1 MKVFKT
7 ILLTIT
13 KYILVVVLTLII
25 GFLLLWFISFSLT
38 VVNFIPNENSIFYD
52 IASINFSDFI
62 SAVFVSFMICVSF
75 MFVCLMALTIFKPRF
90 SSNVFSKL
98 NRFLWTLI
106 TALFLTLTLIF
117 WLDEKG
123 FMIATSIVSFFALLF
138 PLSKRFWDNPSSE
151 QVASKEEQ
159 LEKRE
164 SE

>member
-1 MKVFKT
+1 
-7 ILLTIT
+7 
-13 KYILVVVLTLII
+13 
-25 GFLLLWFISFSLT
+25 
-38 VVNFIPNENSIFYD
+38 
-52 IASINFSDFI
+52 
-62 SAVFVSFMICVSF
+62 
-75 MFVCLMALTIFKPRF
+75 MALTIFKPRF